1 MRPSRVAGCIGASEC
16 PRAPVRWVPRCRR
29 TASKARTISAPPA
42 GAVRGRRRGHCITT
56 SSRCARSTKT
66 TTCSR
71 RRRWFRSTGDDALTG
86 RWRVLTLMTTAQAG
100 ASVVQ
105 QALGSLSPIFVTT
118 FGLSKAQL
126 GVIFTALM
134 LGSACFVGAAGVV
147 TDRWGERRMVLL
159 SGMAMTFALLA
170 ATLFASYVWIV
181 ACIAV
186 FGAGY
191 AASTPAGGRAILAW
205 FDRDR
210 GFAMG
215 IRQTGV
221 PVGGLIGALTLPF
234 VAHVAGYRGAF
245 AFAAAIV
252 AVTALIAFLTVTGV
266 AVVGTSAAVAALAF
280 ACAQG
285 AAVFGRLAW
294 GFVSDRVLH
303 GERLIPFAAICVLA
317 AVGAAALA
325 LMHAGTVGV
334 LFIAALVLGLSAAG
348 WNGLMAAT
356 ISEIGGSERAA
367 SALGLA
373 LTAIFLASSAAPTGF
388 GALADHTSLRVAW
401 LATAALAVLG
411 VAPVLWLRGH
421 LAMPR
426 PQGR

>member
-1 MRPSRVAGCIGASEC
+1 M
-16 PRAPVRWVPRCRR
+16 
-29 TASKARTISAPPA
+29 
-42 GAVRGRRRGHCITT
+42 
-56 SSRCARSTKT
+56 
-66 TTCSR
+66 
-71 RRRWFRSTGDDALTG
+71 TG

-100 ASVVQ
+100 AAVVQ

-126 GVIFTALM
+126 GLMFTALM
-134 LGSACFVGAAGVV
+134 LGSALFVGAAGVM
-147 TDRWGERRMVLL
+147 TDRWGERRILL
-159 SGMAMTFALLA
+159 FSGMTMTFALLA
-170 ATLFASYVWIV
+170 ATLFTSYLWIV

-221 PVGGLIGALTLPF
+221 PVGGLLGALTLPL
-234 VAHVAGYRGAF
+234 VAHVWGYRGAF
-245 AFAAAIV
+245 AFAAVIV
-252 AVTALIAFLTVTGV
+252 AVTTLIAYVGYREQRDDSAPATTLASVLRGMRTLARDPRLIGVTLTCMILVSAQSGLNAFFTITGV
-266 AVVGTSAAVAALAF
+266 AVVGTSAGVAALAF

-285 AAVFGRLAW
+285 AAVCGRLAW
-294 GFVSDRVLH
+294 GYLSDRVLH
-303 GERLIPFAAICVLA
+303 GERLIPFTAICVLA
-317 AVGAAALA
+317 ALGAAALA
-325 LMHAGTVGV
+325 LTHSGTVGV
-334 LFIAALVLGLSAAG
+334 LFVSAIVLGLSAAG

-356 ISEIGGSERAA
+356 ISEVGGSERAA
-367 SALGLA
+367 SALGIT
-373 LTAIFLASSAAPTGF
+373 LTAIFLTSSAAPIGF

-401 LATAALAVLG
+401 LATAALSVVG
-411 VAPVLWLRGH
+411 VVPVLWLRGH

>member
-1 MRPSRVAGCIGASEC
+1 
-16 PRAPVRWVPRCRR
+16 
-29 TASKARTISAPPA
+29 
-42 GAVRGRRRGHCITT
+42 
-56 SSRCARSTKT
+56 
-66 TTCSR
+66 
-71 RRRWFRSTGDDALTG
+71 
-86 RWRVLTLMTTAQAG
+86 MTTAQAG

-105 QALGSLSPIFVTT
+105 QALGSLSPIFVAT

-134 LGSACFVGAAGVV
+134 LGSALFVGAAGVL
-147 TDRWGERRMVLL
+147 TDHWGERRIMLL
-159 SGMAMTFALLA
+159 SGLAMTFALLA
-170 ATLFASYVWIV
+170 ATLFASYAWIV
-181 ACIAV
+181 ACMAV
-186 FGAGY
+186 FGAAY

-221 PVGGLIGALTLPF
+221 PAGGLFGALTLPL

-252 AVTALIAFLTVTGV
+252 AVTTLIAYIGYREQRDDAAPATTLGSVARGMRALARDPRLIAVALTCMVLVSAQAAMNAFLTVTGV

-285 AAVFGRLAW
+285 AAACGRLAW
-294 GFVSDRVLH
+294 GYVSDRVLQ

-317 AVGAAALA
+317 ALASVALA
-325 LMHAGTVGV
+325 LLHGGALAT
-334 LFIAALVLGLSAAG
+334 LFAAAIVLGFSAAG
-348 WNGLMAAT
+348 WNGLMAAAV
-356 ISEIGGSERAA
+356 SEIGGSERAA
-367 SALGLA
+367 SALGIA
-373 LTAIFLASSAAPTGF
+373 LTAIFLASAAAPTGF

-401 LATAALAVLG
+401 LATAALSVLG
-411 VAPVLWLRGH
+411 VAPVLWLR
-421 LAMPR
+421 AQQR
-426 PQGR
+426 AAGRRDGSGGG

>member
-1 MRPSRVAGCIGASEC
+1 M
-16 PRAPVRWVPRCRR
+16 
-29 TASKARTISAPPA
+29 
-42 GAVRGRRRGHCITT
+42 
-56 SSRCARSTKT
+56 
-66 TTCSR
+66 
-71 RRRWFRSTGDDALTG
+71 TG

-105 QALGSLSPIFVTT
+105 QALGSLSPVFVVT

-126 GVIFTALM
+126 GVLFTALM
-134 LGSACFVGAAGVV
+134 LGSALFVGAAGVA
-147 TDRWGERRMVLL
+147 TDRWGERRMMLL
-159 SGMAMTFALLA
+159 SGMVMTGALLA
-170 ATLFASYVWIV
+170 ATLFASYAWIV

-186 FGAGY
+186 FGAAY

-221 PVGGLIGALTLPF
+221 PVGGLFGALTLPL
-234 VAHVAGYRGAF
+234 VAHVAGYRAAF

-252 AVTALIAFLTVTGV
+252 AITTLIAFAFYREQRDDGAPAATLASVVRGMRTLARDPRLIGVTLTCMVLVSAQAAMNAFLTVTGV
-266 AVVGTSAAVAALAF
+266 AEARTSAAVAALAF

-285 AAVFGRLAW
+285 AAAAGRLAW

-303 GERLIPFAAICVLA
+303 GERLVPFAAICVLA
-317 AVGAAALA
+317 ALASAALA
-325 LMHAGTVGV
+325 LLHGGAVGA
-334 LFIAALVLGLSAAG
+334 LFVAAIVLGFSAAG
-348 WNGLMAAT
+348 WNGLMAAALA
-356 ISEIGGSERAA
+356 EVGGTERAA
-367 SALGLA
+367 SALGIA

-401 LATAALAVLG
+401 FATAALSVLG
-411 VAPVLWLRGH
+411 VAPVLWLRAH
-421 LAMPR
+421 LAPA
-426 PQGR
+426 GRRDGTGGG